1 MVLEMRLN
9 HHYVTN
15 KKAYNKVLRKH
26 THTYVSPDTH
36 LIDTARTQMA
46 RHWGISLC
54 VYAQTGTYMHAQAHT
69 HSHLISL
76 FLISSCSS
84 FSQRLFFYYFQF
96 CYFRLIATAEVEK
109 KTKENVDVTQ
119 NVKLTS
125 TYPPNSFKANQPY
138 AVQFMSNMF
147 MCKFYMVFG
156 LVKIKRIKMKESDKR
171 IGKNGI
177 L

>member
-1 MVLEMRLN
+1 MRIR
-9 HHYVTN
+9 TN
-15 KKAYNKVLRKH
+15 
-26 THTYVSPDTH
+26 
-36 LIDTARTQMA
+36 
-46 RHWGISLC
+46 RHIHAC
-54 VYAQTGTYMHAQAHT
+54 TGTHALSPYIFI
-69 HSHLISL
+69 SH
-76 FLISSCSS
+76 FL
-84 FSQRLFFYYFQF
+84 LFFLF
-96 CYFRLIATAEVEK
+96 ATSFLLLFSILLLSFDRKSRSRK
-109 KTKENVDVTQ
+109 KPKENVDVTQ

-171 IGKNGI
+171 IEKNGI